1 MKNEALEQIKQRFGD
16 RATDS
21 PFERHLYSR
30 DMAPVPAW
38 LVTPLFNTLPD
49 LIVRPADADE
59 AAEILKLAFANHIP
73 VTPRTASSTVYFNS
87 VPIRG
92 GIVMDLNLIK
102 GVAGLDASAMSVT
115 VKAGTTWLELEQY
128 LNPLGYATK
137 SYPSS
142 APAASIG
149 GWFSMMG
156 YGIGSL
162 KYGSL
167 LSQVRAVEAVLPTG
181 EVRRLTRETK
191 PPLDW
196 FAASEGT
203 LGVITQLE
211 LEIRRSTPMKHFL
224 IAFPDA
230 GKMGRALE
238 AVIHTRP
245 VPYNVHFADDRYALA
260 MRSLGFSSADEAAPA
275 YTLGIDYEGSDEALR
290 QAQDTVT
297 LLVGADP
304 AILLFPAEI
313 AQREWEEKFNALRL
327 KRGGPSVL
335 GSEIWLPIETLPGYL
350 SDIRKM
356 AGRYGLDL
364 ISYGHGVT
372 PDRATVMTMFHTD
385 ETGAVPYVLDL
396 SLVKKIHDV
405 GRRHGGYPYGVGLWN
420 TPYLGRMFTPPQLN
434 ELRRRKRML
443 DSRGIMNPGKVYR
456 APFILNPFGFTVGM
470 EVLSAVRRVAG
481 RSGRR

>member
-21 PFERHLYSR
+21 PFECGLYSR
-30 DMAPVPAW
+30 DMAPVPAL
-38 LVTPLFNTLPD
+38 LVNPLFNTLPD
-49 LIVRPADADE
+49 LIVRPTDAGE

-73 VTPRTASSTVYFNS
+73 VTPRAGASTVYFNS
-87 VPIRG
+87 VPVQG

-102 GVAGLDASAMSVT
+102 GVAGLDASAMTVT
-115 VKAGTTWLELEQY
+115 VKAGTTWLELDQY

-137 SYPSS
+137 SFPSS

-162 KYGSL
+162 KYGNL

-181 EVRRLTRETK
+181 EIRRLTRDTE
-191 PPLDW
+191 PPLTW

-203 LGVITQLE
+203 LGIITWLE
-211 LEIRRSTPMKHFL
+211 LEIRKSTLMKHFL

-238 AVIHTRP
+238 AVIHARP

-260 MRSLGFSSADEAAPA
+260 MRSLGFSPADAAA
-275 YTLGIDYEGSDEALR
+275 AHTLGIDYEGSEEELR
-290 QAQDTVT
+290 QAQDKVT
-297 LLVGADP
+297 SLVGADS
-304 AILLFPAEI
+304 AIRLFPAEI
-313 AQREWEEKFNALRL
+313 TQREWEEKFNALRL

-335 GSEIWLPIETLPGYL
+335 GSEIWLPIKALPGYL

-372 PDRATVMTMFHTD
+372 PDRATVMTLFHAD
-385 ETGAVPYVLDL
+385 ETGTFGYVLDL

-405 GRRHGGYPYGVGLWN
+405 GRRHGGCPYGVGLWN
-420 TPYLGRMFTPPQLN
+420 TPYLGRIFTPPQLN
-434 ELRRRKRML
+434 ELRRRKRIL

-456 APFILNPFGFTVGM
+456 SPFILNPFSFAAGM
-470 EVLSAVRRVAG
+470 EVLAAVRRVAG

>member
-1 MKNEALEQIKQRFGD
+1 M
-16 RATDS
+16 T
-21 PFERHLYSR
+21 
-30 DMAPVPAW
+30 
-38 LVTPLFNTLPD
+38 
-49 LIVRPADADE
+49 
-59 AAEILKLAFANHIP
+59 
-73 VTPRTASSTVYFNS
+73 
-87 VPIRG
+87 
-92 GIVMDLNLIK
+92 
-102 GVAGLDASAMSVT
+102 VT
-115 VKAGTTWLELEQY
+115 VKAGTTWRELDQY

-137 SYPSS
+137 SFPSS

-203 LGVITQLE
+203 LGIITQLE

-230 GKMGRALE
+230 GTMGRALE
-238 AVIHTRP
+238 AVIHARP

-260 MRSLGFSSADEAAPA
+260 MRSLGFSSADAAPA
-275 YTLGIDYEGSDEALR
+275 YTLGIDYEGSEEELQ
-290 QAQDTVT
+290 QAQDTVAA
-297 LLVGADP
+297 LVGADP
-304 AILLFPAEI
+304 AIHLFPAEI
-313 AQREWEEKFNALRL
+313 AEREWEEKFNALRL

-335 GSEIWLPIETLPGYL
+335 GSEIWLPIKALSGYL

-385 ETGAVPYVLDL
+385 ETGTIAYILDL

-405 GRRHGGYPYGVGLWN
+405 GRRHGGCPYGVGLWN
-420 TPYLGRMFTPPQLN
+420 TPYLGRIFTPPQLN

-456 APFILNPFGFTVGM
+456 PPFILNPFNFAVGM
-470 EVLSAVRRVAG
+470 EVLAAVRRVAG

>member
-1 MKNEALEQIKQRFGD
+1 MKNEALEQIKRRFGD

-21 PFERHLYSR
+21 PFERSLYSR
-30 DMAPVPAW
+30 DMAPVPAL
-38 LVTPLFNTLPD
+38 LVNLLFNTLPN
-49 LIVRPADADE
+49 LIVRPSDADE

-73 VTPRTASSTVYFNS
+73 VTPRAGASTVYFNS
-87 VPIRG
+87 VPVQG

-102 GVAGLDASAMSVT
+102 GVAGLDASGMTVT
-115 VKAGTTWLELEQY
+115 VKAGTTWRELDQY
-128 LNPLGYATK
+128 LNPLGFATK

-156 YGIGSL
+156 YGIGSM

-181 EVRRLTRETK
+181 EVRRLTRDTE
-191 PPLDW
+191 PPLSW
-196 FAASEGT
+196 FSASEGT
-203 LGVITQLE
+203 LGIITQLE
-211 LEIRRSTPMKHFL
+211 LEIRKSSPMKHFWL
-224 IAFPDA
+224 AFPDA

-238 AVIHTRP
+238 CITHAQP

-260 MRSLGFSSADEAAPA
+260 MRSLGFSPADATPG
-275 YTLGIDYEGSDEALR
+275 YTLGIDYEGSQEELQ
-290 QAQDTVT
+290 QAQVT
-297 LLVGADP
+297 IAALVGVDP
-304 AILLFPAEI
+304 AVHLFPPETAE
-313 AQREWEEKFNALRL
+313 REWAEKFNALRL

-335 GSEIWLPIETLPGYL
+335 GSEIWLPATALSDYL

-356 AGRYGLDL
+356 AGRYSLDL

-372 PDRATVMTMFHTD
+372 PDHATVMTIFHTD
-385 ETGAVPYVLDL
+385 ETKTMDYILDL

-405 GRRHGGYPYGVGLWN
+405 GCRHGGSPYGVGLWN
-420 TPYLGRMFTPPQLN
+420 TPYLGRIFSSPRLN
-434 ELRRRKRML
+434 ELRRRKQML

-456 APFILNPFGFTVGM
+456 PPVVLNRLNFTAGM
-470 EVLSAVRRVAG
+470 EVLAAVRRVAG
-481 RSGRR
+481 RSGHG